1 MGILT
6 KQANDKDLLIGY
18 IFDIFSKYEAVILKE
33 QLLQV
38 VKIFMDEPDAK
49 L

>member
-6 KQANDKDLLIGY
+6 KQANDKDVIVGY
-18 IFDIFSKYEAVILKE
+18 IFDIFSKYEAIILKE

-38 VKIFMDEPDAK
+38 VKIFMDEPDGK

>member
-6 KQANDKDLLIGY
+6 KEWHDSDVVIGY
-18 IFDIFSKYEAVILKE
+18 IFDIFSKYKLVILKE
-33 QLLQV
+33 QLHQV
-38 VKIFMDEPDAK
+38 VEIFMDTDGHQ